1 MFVKLNVLT
10 KTLFFSLIAFSLL
23 ASCGKRNDRNR
34 LKRSDRADF
43 TDKEKAKALIDA
55 KKKAEK
61 DAEEKAESK
70 DEPKKDEEV
79 ETPAPDVTPEMI
91 GAKKGN
97 VKPND
102 EKVKPRTITKEEK
115 SLRDEVVKALGD
127 QGSDLLLK
135 WTTSADLISKIGAV
149 NLILIGAHE
158 VAGNTTYKEANLT
171 IFSKTNN
178 DKYTYVFVSLK
189 NFGNEEL
196 NDDILSKGIE
206 LKQLSLDKNE
216 GNDFALKYFSDIYST
231 AKLRKIKIDGK
242 AHFILSLE
250 SSPEG
255 AGSKAIA
262 YAFKP
267 SADPLETTL
276 ELVQILGHETT
287 EFERLQRMSKY
298 SKDYAVQLTKMEAAV
313 VPLAEIKLKI
323 EGILETD
330 ETLKNL
336 LKEEM
341 ELVYGDTQKQI
352 SHYRKLF
359 RTLMFSTV
367 DGRPSP
373 GIKVSAAALIDGF
386 KFAIEQKFLTVRKL
400 SLKKSKRY

>member
-1 MFVKLNVLT
+1 M
-10 KTLFFSLIAFSLL
+10 
-23 ASCGKRNDRNR
+23 
-34 LKRSDRADF
+34 
-43 TDKEKAKALIDA
+43 
-55 KKKAEK
+55 
-61 DAEEKAESK
+61 
-70 DEPKKDEEV
+70 
-79 ETPAPDVTPEMI
+79 
-91 GAKKGN
+91 
-97 VKPND
+97 
-102 EKVKPRTITKEEK
+102 
-115 SLRDEVVKALGD
+115 
-127 QGSDLLLK
+127 
-135 WTTSADLISKIGAV
+135 
-149 NLILIGAHE
+149 
-158 VAGNTTYKEANLT
+158 
-171 IFSKTNN
+171 
-178 DKYTYVFVSLK
+178 
-189 NFGNEEL
+189 
-196 NDDILSKGIE
+196 
-206 LKQLSLDKNE
+206 KQLSLDKNE

-386 KFAIEQKFLTVRKL
+386 KFAIEQNNKKVIPGLEKKLAQVPDGSKAKFEEIKTLLTGLAEKTEFKGMYEAHKALTGDDL
-400 SLKKSKRY
+400 SR